1 MSKRVVCLYRA
12 STKQQVDHAD
22 PKHDLPL
29 QELRC
34 RQFAKSKG
42 WTIIKEFNELG
53 VSGYKVRADKRDAVQ
68 VIRQW
73 AEKKAFDILLV
84 FMFDRIG
91 RIADESPF
99 VVEWLVRAGIEVWSV
114 EEGQEKLETREDKLM
129 NYIRF
134 WQAEGESV
142 KTSIRVKA
150 RHQQIT
156 SEGIWRGGAIPFG
169 YKTEHQGRFGKKK
182 KPLLDLVKNPEEGPL
197 VEMIFE
203 YTTYRGY
210 GCQRLANHLNESFP
224 GSGRKWCARTVRS
237 MISNPMYTGRLRCGE
252 ILSEPIE
259 ELRYISDALFETCQR
274 AIKRRITR
282 KHPEMRN
289 EENKAVPDGST
300 KTSVY
305 GATLLNG
312 ILCCGHCG
320 GKLHGTYHTKTYKRK
335 DGTQNAYHR
344 PVYRCFNH
352 AEKKRDCDGPMTY
365 SGMKVDEA
373 VMRAVRS
380 YFSYFK
386 NDVDKAWSEQIKR
399 QMRRKNAHESEKH
412 QQRLETLERE
422 LNALNEEIVKSI
434 MGASAFEPDRLRD
447 MITVKEQAVIEC
459 KEAISKAKASEEDAD
474 MKLKEMTRHVADIR
488 DWADTFDEMDV
499 DEKRMVLAHMIQRI
513 TIRDGY
519 FLTIYFYLS
528 TEDFTE
534 TIAASQREGYN
545 VEIQEGTL
553 QSMIG

>member
-1 MSKRVVCLYRA
+1 MPPVR
-12 STKQQVDHAD
+12 
-22 PKHDLPL
+22 
-29 QELRC
+29 
-34 RQFAKSKG
+34 KSKG
-42 WTIIKEFNELG
+42 WMIIKEFEELG
-53 VSGYKVRADKRDAVQ
+53 VSGYKVRANKRDAVQ

-99 VVEWLVRAGIEVWSV
+99 VVEWLVRSGIEVWSV

-156 SEGIWRGGAIPFG
+156 SEGIWRGGGVPFG
-169 YKTEHQGRFGKKK
+169 YKTEHRGRYGKKK

-197 VEMIFE
+197 VDMIFE

-210 GCQRLANHLNESFP
+210 GCQRLANHLNEFHP
-224 GSGRKWCARTVRS
+224 GGRKWCARSVRT
-237 MISNPMYTGRLRCGE
+237 MLSNPMYTGRLRCGD

-259 ELRYISDALFETCQR
+259 ELRYVSDSLFETCQR

-282 KHPEMRN
+282 KHPEMRS
-289 EENKAVPDGST
+289 EENAAVPDGST

-312 ILCCGHCG
+312 ILYCEHCD
-320 GKLHGTYHTKTYKRK
+320 GKLYGTYHTKTYVRK
-335 DGTQNAYHR
+335 DDTKSAYHR
-344 PVYRCFNH
+344 PVYRCFNN
-352 AEKKRDCDGPMTY
+352 AEKKRDCSGPVTY
-365 SGMKVDEA
+365 SGAKVEA
-373 VMRAVRS
+373 AVLNAVRS
-380 YFSYFK
+380 YFSHFK

-399 QMRRKNAHESEKH
+399 QMKRKNAHASERYSQK
-412 QQRLETLERE
+412 LETLEQE
-422 LNALNEEIVKSI
+422 LSAINEEIVKSI
-434 MGASAFEPDRLRD
+434 MGSSAFEPDRLRD
-447 MITVKEQAVIEC
+447 MIAVKEQAVMEC
-459 KEAISKAKASEEDAD
+459 KDAISKAKASEEDAD
-474 MKLKEMTRHVADIR
+474 MKLKEMARHVANIK
-488 DWADTFDEMDV
+488 DWADTFDQMDV

-519 FLTIYFYLS
+519 FMTIYFYLS
-528 TEDFTE
+528 TEEFME
-534 TIAASQREGYN
+534 TIAASKQKGYI
-545 VEIQEGTL
+545 VEIQEGTI